1 MFSDLN
7 FFLQLFIII
16 TSLLSLLLIGLPIGF
31 CMGTVGFVGLYLIAD
46 FQFALNSFSIFLT
59 STPMNFTLIAIPL
72 FTLMAQIIIFCDF
85 GYTETK
91 TGFPSY
97 TPQTT
102 ILECVDPFGLLVLIT
117 PL

>member
-46 FQFALNSFSIFLT
+46 FN
-59 STPMNFTLIAIPL
+59 
-72 FTLMAQIIIFCDF
+72 
-85 GYTETK
+85 
-91 TGFPSY
+91 
-97 TPQTT
+97 
-102 ILECVDPFGLLVLIT
+102 LL
-117 PL
+117 